1 MRQREKG
8 NKMKK
13 EDEEKQ
19 KKEFFK
25 EAKRRTQQMRNELV
39 NNASFH
45 DADKIRDRLYRMIQY
60 SIGRQDWY
68 DNQQHRML
76 NIGIAFVAASFAL
89 GTFILAISS
98 DVSLLTAILGGLT
111 ALCTLGTGASLI
123 FYYNRG
129 LARDHPYRK
138 IVDIRSWY
146 FIYNFPS
153 GLKDEIGQGYEE
165 AKKHVEE
172 TIDAYKVFLERW
184 LEYCP
189 DPNKFIEED
198 LEQVFILQI
207 LQRYRY
213 QAVKTMSRMLYYGI
227 WAIVVFGIA
236 SIISYVCYATI
247 G

>member
-1 MRQREKG
+1 
-8 NKMKK
+8 MKK
-13 EDEEKQ
+13 KDEEEQ

-25 EAKRRTQQMRNELV
+25 EAKSRAQKMKNELV
-39 NNASFH
+39 KNANFY
-45 DADKIRDRLYRMIQY
+45 DADKISERLYRMIQY

-68 DNQQHRML
+68 DNHQHRML

-89 GTFILAISS
+89 GTFIIAISS
-98 DVSLLTAILGGLT
+98 NVSLLTSMLGGMT
-111 ALCTLGTGASLI
+111 ALCTFGTGIILI

-153 GLKDEIGQGYEE
+153 GLKDTIGKGYEE
-165 AKKHVEE
+165 AKKQVEE
-172 TIDAYKVFLERW
+172 TIDAYEVFLKRW

-189 DPNKFIEED
+189 DRNRFIEED

-213 QAVKTMSRMLYYGI
+213 QAVKTMSKILFYGI
-227 WAIVVFGIA
+227 CVIVGFGII
-236 SIISYVCYATI
+236 SVISYVCSVVRI